1 MLIENNEVGEELD
14 FHKVVPDAVRVI
26 NKIEQEYQLIKGLIL
41 TESDLKCHLYY
52 RLMQKMR
59 YKSPYPTQENMI
71 YANSV
76 HSELPWYDDQNKLT
90 IKPDI
95 TILEPGALS
104 IVRGV
109 GGRLKLPSKQFEF
122 SGKALIF
129 ELKFIRGK
137 KGITKR
143 VFDERI
149 LPDLMK
155 IQRLFQRIDSQGV
168 FGHVFCIFVIFNKT
182 NKVCDEFSEFIK
194 EYGEGDDYKVVY
206 GTGNVDMDN
215 IENNFSEFPD
225 IRTLN
230 KLGINIPFSS
240 ASRVQNRFL

>member
-1 MLIENNEVGEELD
+1 M
-14 FHKVVPDAVRVI
+14 VPNAVRVI
-26 NKIEQEYQLIKGLIL
+26 NKIELEFQLIKGLIL

-52 RLMQKMR
+52 RLMQTMR
-59 YKSPYPTQENMI
+59 YRLPYPTQENMI

-104 IVRGV
+104 IVRGL
-109 GGRLKLPSKQFEF
+109 GERLKLPSKQFEF

-137 KGITKR
+137 RGITKR

-149 LPDLMK
+149 LPDFMK
-155 IQRLFQRIDSQGV
+155 IQRLFHRIDSQGV
-168 FGHVFCIFVIFNKT
+168 FGHVFCIFVVFNKT
-182 NKVCDEFSEFIK
+182 NKVCDEFYEFLK
-194 EYGEGDDYKVVY
+194 EYGEGDNYKIIY
-206 GTGNVDMDN
+206 GTGNVDLDN

-230 KLGINIPFSS
+230 QLGRPFSS
-240 ASRVQNRFL
+240 ASRARNRFL